1 MEDFKISFQVSFL
14 TKQDDGNHVL
24 YKKRYF
30 YRKSQD
36 DWNIF
41 LQTRVKMT
49 GIRLLR
55 RLLDTETQFRR
66 SEKEEIMKELELHPM
81 RFTVSRKGKTRY
93 IDETLVTEQI
103 SEHFERFVQSSPDEK
118 EMRFTA
124 LFVRL

>member
-1 MEDFKISFQVSFL
+1 MENFTIRVLFL
-14 TKQDDGNHVL
+14 TKQDDGSHVL
-24 YKKRYF
+24 HKKKYF

-36 DWNIF
+36 DWNLF
-41 LQTRVKMT
+41 LQMRVQKT

-55 RLLDTETQFRR
+55 QLLRTETKIGR
-66 SEKEEIMKELELHPM
+66 SEREEIMKELELHPM
-81 RFTVSRKGKTRY
+81 RFSVARKGKTRY

-103 SEHFERFVQSSPDEK
+103 SEHFKRFVRSSPDEK